1 MITQLF
7 FILAL
12 VAATPLLAQTD
23 GNGMPAQQERRPH
36 GQHPHGQRPQLP
48 PIDTTNVVTLTK
60 EKGIYIITTTKL
72 CYDFRGYRGP
82 TPLEIRVQKDK
93 VVSVKALRSHE
104 TPKYYKPVV
113 EQMLPKYE
121 GMKVKEAMAADVD
134 IVTGATFSSKAVKEN
149 VRRGLEYYQKHK

>member
-1 MITQLF
+1 MIKNLL

-23 GNGMPAQQERRPH
+23 SNGMPVQQERRQH
-36 GQHPHGQRPQLP
+36 GQHPHGQRPPMQN
-48 PIDTTNVVTLTK
+48 IDTTGVVTLTK
-60 EKGIYIITTTKL
+60 AKGEYIINTTKL

-93 VVSVKALRSHE
+93 VVSVKALRSLE

-121 GMKVKEAMAADVD
+121 GKKVKEAIAADVD

-149 VRRGLEYYQKHK
+149 VRRGLEYYQKNK